1 MRGLALPAALLLFV
15 APFAFAQQE
24 GGSPAQGRSQT
35 APTQPQTAPVQPERT
50 PQQSEQS
57 RKEDQKRAEEVQID
71 RGWRAHERDDEHMD
85 QMMGHDW
92 DHRKPGRDWRMRG
105 DDDDDYIDRP
115 RRRVK
120 ICFEYE
126 NGDEYCRY
134 RH

>member
-1 MRGLALPAALLLFV
+1 MRALAFAATLLLSV
-15 APFAFAQQE
+15 APSAFAQQ
-24 GGSPAQGRSQT
+24 GGGVSPPTQPQAT
-35 APTQPQTAPVQPERT
+35 PTQPQTAPVQPERT

-57 RKEDQKRAEEVQID
+57 RREDQKRAEDVQID

-85 QMMGHDW
+85 RMTGHDW

-134 RH
+134 RR